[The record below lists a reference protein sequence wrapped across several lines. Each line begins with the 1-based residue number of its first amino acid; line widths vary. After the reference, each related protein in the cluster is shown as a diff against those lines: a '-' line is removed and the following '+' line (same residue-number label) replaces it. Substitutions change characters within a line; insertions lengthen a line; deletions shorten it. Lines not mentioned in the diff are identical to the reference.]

1 MTMIYHFAFHQY
13 YALQGLRIRG
23 EERKPECEGIS
34 MMNEEHFSILN
45 TYWKPLQ
52 PNYAIFHI
60 ISFRIHQYS
69 SNDDIVRKYH
79 SEFKKKNWP
88 EVYYILYII
97 KCMEFMRER
106 ERVEGCEK
114 GEVNIVQNL
123 CLDRGGGVTTTTR
136 HH

>member
-1 MTMIYHFAFHQY
+1 MQSDYPRVEGTYYTAMTMIYHFAFHQY

-60 ISFRIHQYS
+60 ISFS
-69 SNDDIVRKYH
+69 TGA
-79 SEFKKKNWP
+79 
-88 EVYYILYII
+88 
-97 KCMEFMRER
+97 MR
-106 ERVEGCEK
+106 
-114 GEVNIVQNL
+114 
-123 CLDRGGGVTTTTR
+123 TS
-136 HH
+136 